1 LRIFVESSTQELKMI
16 DSKTDIDELL
26 RILRKLHEQ
35 KIPFNRFIGLR
46 LEHADLQTVRA
57 RFNTRDEF
65 IGNPAHGILHGGV
78 ISSVLD
84 ATGGITAS
92 LGILK
97 RALRDPVIDIE
108 DRLTKVGTIDL
119 RIDYLRP
126 GRVDYLRP
134 GRGKYFISTGT
145 TMRTGRK
152 VTVVRMEMKNDH
164 DNLIAVG
171 TGTYI
176 VG

>member
-1 LRIFVESSTQELKMI
+1 MTEK
-16 DSKTDIDELL
+16 DELL
-26 RILRKLHEQ
+26 KILRELHEQ

-46 LEHADLQTVRA
+46 LEHADLETVRA
-57 RFNTRDEF
+57 RFDTRDEF

-97 RALRDPVIDIE
+97 GALRDPVADIE

-119 RIDYLRP
+119 R
-126 GRVDYLRP
+126 VDYLRP
-134 GRGKYFISTGT
+134 GRGAYFVSTGT
-145 TMRTGRK
+145 IMRTGRK
-152 VTVVRMEMKNDH
+152 VTVIRMEMKNDQEKM
-164 DNLIAVG
+164 IAVG

>member
-1 LRIFVESSTQELKMI
+1 MTE
-16 DSKTDIDELL
+16 IDELL
-26 RILRKLHEQ
+26 KILRELHER
-35 KIPFNRFIGLR
+35 KIPFNKFIGLR
-46 LEHADLQTVRA
+46 LEFVNLQTVRA
-57 RFNTRDEF
+57 RFDIRDEF
-65 IGNPAHGILHGGV
+65 IGNPLHGILHGGV

-97 RALRDPVIDIE
+97 RALRDPVTDIE
-108 DRLTKVGTIDL
+108 GRLTKVGTIDL
-119 RIDYLRP
+119 
-126 GRVDYLRP
+126 RVDYLRP

-152 VTVVRMEMKNDH
+152 VTVVRMEMKNDQDH
-164 DNLIAVG
+164 LIAVG

>member
-1 LRIFVESSTQELKMI
+1 MLEQPN
-16 DSKTDIDELL
+16 DINALL
-26 RILRKLHEQ
+26 EILRKLHEQ
-35 KIPFNRFIGLR
+35 KIPFNKFIGLH
-46 LEHADLQTVRA
+46 LELADLETVRA
-57 RFNTRDEF
+57 RFDTRDEF

-97 RALRDPVIDIE
+97 RALRDPVSDIE
-108 DRLTKVGTIDL
+108 KRLTKVGTIDL
-119 RIDYLRP
+119 
-126 GRVDYLRP
+126 RVDYLRP

-145 TMRTGRK
+145 IMRTGRK
-152 VTVVRMEMKNDH
+152 VTVVRMEMKD
-164 DNLIAVG
+164 DKDKLIAVG

>member
-1 LRIFVESSTQELKMI
+1 MHEQSKDMNVLLKVLRE
-16 DSKTDIDELL
+16 
-26 RILRKLHEQ
+26 LHEER
-35 KIPFNRFIGLR
+35 IPFNRFIGLR
-46 LEHADLQTVRA
+46 LEHADLESVR
-57 RFNTRDEF
+57 TRLDTREEF

-97 RALRDPVIDIE
+97 RALRDPVCDIE
-108 DRLTKVGTIDL
+108 GRLTKVGTIDL
-119 RIDYLRP
+119 
-126 GRVDYLRP
+126 RVDYLRP
-134 GRGKYFISTGT
+134 GRGKYFLSAGT
-145 TMRTGRK
+145 IMRTGRK
-152 VTVVRMEMKNDH
+152 VTVVRMEMKD
-164 DNLIAVG
+164 DKDKLIAVG

>member
-1 LRIFVESSTQELKMI
+1 MLEQKN
-16 DSKTDIDELL
+16 DINALL
-26 RILRKLHEQ
+26 QILRKLHEQ

-46 LEHADLQTVRA
+46 LEHADLETVRA
-57 RFNTRDEF
+57 RFDTRDEF

-97 RALRDPVIDIE
+97 RALRDSVTDIE
-108 DRLTKVGTIDL
+108 DRLTRVGTIDL
-119 RIDYLRP
+119 
-126 GRVDYLRP
+126 RVDYLRP

-152 VTVVRMEMKNDH
+152 VTVVRMEMKNDQ

>member
-1 LRIFVESSTQELKMI
+1 MLEQKN
-16 DSKTDIDELL
+16 DINALL
-26 RILRKLHEQ
+26 QILRELHEQ

-46 LEHADLQTVRA
+46 LEHADLETVRA
-57 RFNTRDEF
+57 RFDTRDEF
-65 IGNPAHGILHGGV
+65 IGNPVHGILHGGV

-97 RALRDPVIDIE
+97 RALRDSVTDIE

-119 RIDYLRP
+119 R
-126 GRVDYLRP
+126 VDYLRP
-134 GRGKYFISTGT
+134 GRGTYFVSTGT
-145 TMRTGRK
+145 IMRTVRK
-152 VTVVRMEMKNDH
+152 VSVVRMEMKNDQDH
-164 DNLIAVG
+164 LIAVG

>member
-1 LRIFVESSTQELKMI
+1 MKALLQALRE
-16 DSKTDIDELL
+16 
-26 RILRKLHEQ
+26 LHEQ

-46 LEHADLQTVRA
+46 LELADLETVRA
-57 RFNTRDEF
+57 RFDTRDEF

-97 RALRDPVIDIE
+97 RAVRDPVSDIE
-108 DRLTKVGTIDL
+108 GRLTKVGTIDL
-119 RIDYLRP
+119 R
-126 GRVDYLRP
+126 VDYLRP
-134 GRGKYFISTGT
+134 GRGEFFVSTGT

-152 VTVVRMEMKNDH
+152 VTVVRMEMKD
-164 DNLIAVG
+164 DKDKLIAVG

>member
-1 LRIFVESSTQELKMI
+1 MTE
-16 DSKTDIDELL
+16 IDELL
-26 RILRKLHEQ
+26 RILRELHEQ

-46 LEHADLQTVRA
+46 LEHADLETVRA
-57 RFNTRDEF
+57 RFDTRDEF

-97 RALRDPVIDIE
+97 RALRDPVTDIE

-119 RIDYLRP
+119 R
-126 GRVDYLRP
+126 VDYLRP
-134 GRGKYFISTGT
+134 GRGKYYISTGT

-152 VTVVRMEMKNDH
+152 VTVVRMEMKNDQ

>member
-126 GRVDYLRP
+126 GR
-134 GRGKYFISTGT
+134 GKYFISTGT

-152 VTVVRMEMKNDH
+152 VTVVRMEMKNDQG
-164 DNLIAVG
+164 NLIAVG

>member
-46 LEHADLQTVRA
+46 LEHADLESVRA
-57 RFNTRDEF
+57 RFDTRDEF

-97 RALRDPVIDIE
+97 RALRDPIADIE

-119 RIDYLRP
+119 
-126 GRVDYLRP
+126 RVDYLRP

>member
-1 LRIFVESSTQELKMI
+1 MVDPKKDMG
-16 DSKTDIDELL
+16 ELL
-26 RILRKLHEQ
+26 EVLRKLHEQ

-46 LEHADLQTVRA
+46 LELVDLETVRA
-57 RFNTRDEF
+57 RFDSRNEF

-97 RALRDPVIDIE
+97 RALRDPVSDIE
-108 DRLTKVGTIDL
+108 SRLTKVGTIDL
-119 RIDYLRP
+119 R
-126 GRVDYLRP
+126 VDYLRP
-134 GRGKYFISTGT
+134 GRGEYFISTGT
-145 TMRTGRK
+145 IMRTGRK
-152 VTVVRMEMKNDH
+152 VTVVRMELKD
-164 DNLIAVG
+164 DKDKLIAVG

>member
-1 LRIFVESSTQELKMI
+1 MVDPKADMG
-16 DSKTDIDELL
+16 ELL
-26 RILRKLHEQ
+26 EVLRKLHEQ

-46 LEHADLQTVRA
+46 LELTDLETVRA
-57 RFNTRDEF
+57 RFDTRDEF

-97 RALRDPVIDIE
+97 RALRDPVGDIE
-108 DRLTKVGTIDL
+108 GRLTKVGTIDL
-119 RIDYLRP
+119 R
-126 GRVDYLRP
+126 VDYLRP
-134 GRGKYFISTGT
+134 GRGEYFVSAGT
-145 TMRTGRK
+145 IMRTGRK
-152 VTVVRMEMKNDH
+152 VTVVRMEMKD
-164 DNLIAVG
+164 DKDRLIAVG

>member
-1 LRIFVESSTQELKMI
+1 MI
-16 DSKTDIDELL
+16 DPKTDIDELL
-26 RILRKLHEQ
+26 EILRKLHEQ
-35 KIPFNRFIGLR
+35 KIPVNRLIGLR
-46 LEHADLQTVRA
+46 LEFTDLETVRT
-57 RFNTRDEF
+57 RFDTRDEF

-97 RALRDPVIDIE
+97 RALRDPVSDIE
-108 DRLTKVGTIDL
+108 SQLTRVGTIDL
-119 RIDYLRP
+119 
-126 GRVDYLRP
+126 RVDYLRP
-134 GRGKYFISTGT
+134 GRGICFVSTGT
-145 TMRTGRK
+145 IMRTGRK
-152 VTVVRMEMKNDH
+152 VTVVRTEMKD
-164 DNLIAVG
+164 DKDKLIAVG

>member
-1 LRIFVESSTQELKMI
+1 MTEK
-16 DSKTDIDELL
+16 DELL
-26 RILRKLHEQ
+26 KILRELHEQ

-46 LEHADLQTVRA
+46 LEHADLETVRA
-57 RFNTRDEF
+57 RFDMRDEF

-97 RALRDPVIDIE
+97 RALRDPVTDIE

-119 RIDYLRP
+119 R
-126 GRVDYLRP
+126 VDYLRP
-134 GRGKYFISTGT
+134 GRGKYYISTGT

-152 VTVVRMEMKNDH
+152 VTVVRMEMKNDQ

>member
-1 LRIFVESSTQELKMI
+1 MLEQPN
-16 DSKTDIDELL
+16 DINALL
-26 RILRKLHEQ
+26 EILRKLHEQ
-35 KIPFNRFIGLR
+35 KIPFNKFIGLH
-46 LEHADLQTVRA
+46 LELADLETVRA
-57 RFNTRDEF
+57 RFYTRDEF

-97 RALRDPVIDIE
+97 RALRDPVSDIE
-108 DRLTKVGTIDL
+108 KRLTKVGTIDL
-119 RIDYLRP
+119 
-126 GRVDYLRP
+126 RVDYLRP

-145 TMRTGRK
+145 IMRTGRK
-152 VTVVRMEMKNDH
+152 VTVVRMEMKD
-164 DNLIAVG
+164 DKDKLIAVG

>member
-1 LRIFVESSTQELKMI
+1 MNDQSKEMI
-16 DSKTDIDELL
+16 ALL
-26 RILRKLHEQ
+26 EILRKLHEQ
-35 KIPFNRFIGLR
+35 KTPFNRFIGLQ
-46 LEHADLQTVRA
+46 LELADLETVRA
-57 RFNTRDEF
+57 RFDTRDEF

-97 RALRDPVIDIE
+97 RALRDPVNDIE
-108 DRLTKVGTIDL
+108 TRLTRVGTIDL
-119 RIDYLRP
+119 
-126 GRVDYLRP
+126 RVDYLRP

-145 TMRTGRK
+145 MMRTGRK
-152 VTVVRMEMKNDH
+152 VTVVRMEMKD
-164 DNLIAVG
+164 DKDKLIAVG

>member
-1 LRIFVESSTQELKMI
+1 MTEKN
-16 DSKTDIDELL
+16 ELL
-26 RILRKLHEQ
+26 KILCELHEQ

-46 LEHADLQTVRA
+46 LEHADLETVRA
-57 RFNTRDEF
+57 RFDTRDEF
-65 IGNPAHGILHGGV
+65 IGNPVHGILHGGV

-97 RALRDPVIDIE
+97 RALRDPVTDIE

-119 RIDYLRP
+119 R
-126 GRVDYLRP
+126 VDYLRP
-134 GRGKYFISTGT
+134 GRGKFFISTGT
-145 TMRTGRK
+145 IMRTGRK
-152 VTVVRMEMKNDH
+152 VTVVRMEMKNDQDH
-164 DNLIAVG
+164 LIAVG

>member
-1 LRIFVESSTQELKMI
+1 MV
-16 DSKTDIDELL
+16 DSKKDMDELL
-26 RILRKLHEQ
+26 DVLRKLHEQ

-46 LEHADLQTVRA
+46 LELADLETVRA
-57 RFNTRDEF
+57 RFDARDEF
-65 IGNPAHGILHGGV
+65 IGNPVHGILHGGV

-97 RALRDPVIDIE
+97 RALRDPLSDIE
-108 DRLTKVGTIDL
+108 SRLTRVGTIDL
-119 RIDYLRP
+119 
-126 GRVDYLRP
+126 RVDYLRP
-134 GRGKYFISTGT
+134 GRGKYFVSTGT
-145 TMRTGRK
+145 IMRTGRK
-152 VTVVRMEMKNDH
+152 VTVVRMEMKDAK
-164 DNLIAVG
+164 DKLIAVG

>member
-1 LRIFVESSTQELKMI
+1 MVEPKKEM
-16 DSKTDIDELL
+16 DELL
-26 RILRKLHEQ
+26 ETLRKLHEQ
-35 KIPFNRFIGLR
+35 KIPFNRFIGLH
-46 LEHADLQTVRA
+46 LELTDLETVRA

-97 RALRDPVIDIE
+97 RALRDPVSDIE
-108 DRLTKVGTIDL
+108 SQLTRVGTIDL
-119 RIDYLRP
+119 
-126 GRVDYLRP
+126 RVDYLRP
-134 GRGKYFISTGT
+134 GRGKYFVSTGT
-145 TMRTGRK
+145 MMRTGRK
-152 VTVVRMEMKNDH
+152 VTVVRMEMKD
-164 DNLIAVG
+164 DKDKLIAVG

>member
-1 LRIFVESSTQELKMI
+1 MV
-16 DSKTDIDELL
+16 DSKVDLGELL
-26 RILRKLHEQ
+26 EVLRKLHEQ

-46 LEHADLQTVRA
+46 MELADLETVRV
-57 RFNTRDEF
+57 RFDTREEF

-97 RALRDPVIDIE
+97 RALRDPVGDIE
-108 DRLTKVGTIDL
+108 GRLTKVGTIDL
-119 RIDYLRP
+119 R
-126 GRVDYLRP
+126 VDYLWP
-134 GRGKYFISTGT
+134 GRGEYFVSTGT
-145 TMRTGRK
+145 IMRTGRK
-152 VTVVRMEMKNDH
+152 VTVVRMEMKD
-164 DNLIAVG
+164 DKDKLIAVG

>member
-1 LRIFVESSTQELKMI
+1 MN
-16 DSKTDIDELL
+16 DPKTEVDELL
-26 RILRKLHEQ
+26 EILRKLHEQ

-46 LEHADLQTVRA
+46 LELADLETVRA
-57 RFNTRDEF
+57 RFDTRDEF
-65 IGNPAHGILHGGV
+65 IGNPAHGIMHGGV

-97 RALRDPVIDIE
+97 RALRDPVGDIE
-108 DRLTKVGTIDL
+108 SRLTRVGTIDL
-119 RIDYLRP
+119 
-126 GRVDYLRP
+126 RVDYLRP
-134 GRGKYFISTGT
+134 GRGKYFLSKGT
-145 TMRTGRK
+145 IMRTGRT
-152 VTVVRMEMKNDH
+152 VTVVRMEMKNDQ
-164 DNLIAVG
+164 DKLIAVG